1 MDGEE
6 RQDEMEVTGAQ
17 LCSIEEKEDL
27 KKKKK
32 GLTVAYSEGSS
43 ALLLRFPTVS
53 SWFVSPFFIY
63 LFLPLL
69 HLHPASSVCLS
80 AAALPRSATL
90 LPNDSDQ
97 W

>member
-17 LCSIEEKEDL
+17 RCSMEEKEEG
-27 KKKKK
+27 KKTA
-32 GLTVAYSEGSS
+32 TVAYSEGSS
-43 ALLLRFPTVS
+43 ALLLRLPAVS
-53 SWFVSPFFIY
+53 SWFVSLLSLSTFTSLFFTSTR
-63 LFLPLL
+63 LLLSSLPA
-69 HLHPASSVCLS
+69 P
-80 AAALPRSATL
+80 ALPRSATP